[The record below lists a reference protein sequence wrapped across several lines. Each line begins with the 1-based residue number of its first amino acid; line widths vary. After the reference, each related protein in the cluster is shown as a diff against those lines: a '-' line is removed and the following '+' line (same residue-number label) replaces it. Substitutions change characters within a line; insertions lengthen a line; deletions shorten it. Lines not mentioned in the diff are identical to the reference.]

1 MLDVAEGDSDVT
13 KVDCLWYEACL
24 WYVVV
29 VANESSR
36 LLLQVPCLCSERGVT
51 EQRREEGGTEFK

>member
-1 MLDVAEGDSDVT
+1 MT
-13 KVDCLWYEACL
+13 KVGCLWYEVCL